1 MIDGADDKYD
11 KLYQRLRREA
21 LEALSEEPELE
32 LLLQKTVLAEYVD
45 SFESA
50 IATTVSYRML
60 LHPSD
65 GKVHTASMFCPN
77 ALQKIM
83 LEAMKNTTLLEK
95 GHTMKEAIATDV
107 LSVVERDPACQ
118 TILEVILFFKGFAA
132 LVCHRVA
139 RQKWISGKNGRS
151 MTALFFQSQAS
162 AVFGVDIHPAATIGK
177 GILLDHGT
185 GIVIGETAHIGDG
198 CTLLHGVTLGGTG
211 KQDGDR
217 HPKLGDHVLIG
228 ANASI
233 LGNIPIGSGAK
244 IGAGSIVLRSI
255 PPGATAVGAPAKII
269 GRALSADPATD
280 LDGGLEKVGLLHKS
294 VSSVTMSTLP
304 TTSEDSS
311 SSSSSSISS
320 STYAASSLLG
330 YGYDDD
336 STNGGGL
343 SSSYKNDLSAVCD
356 MGSYTEYYKLARSA
370 PKHTVTILTI
380 RKLLLPEGC
389 TPCQVGSVFFALD
402 TSNVGYLKPEY
413 FVQHAPKILEETI
426 PELEPAK
433 IQSIVK
439 QGSKV

>member
-65 GKVHTASMFCPN
+65 GKVHTVCMFCPN

-311 SSSSSSISS
+311 SSSSISS